1 MTRTDVEFDPF
12 SQEFFDDPYEIYAR
26 LRDERP
32 VYHNERL
39 GFWALSRFD
48 DVVHAHR
55 DWQTFSSNFGVTLE
69 QLQSGAPDLTGSI
82 IMIDPPE
89 HERLR
94 KLVSRA
100 FTPRAVAAMEP
111 LIRGVQ
117 AKFLDALM
125 ARDSFDIV
133 GDFAALFPCE
143 VISTILGVPEPER
156 QAIRLRADLMLHRE
170 PGNPNS
176 TDEGLQAGV
185 ENGVYFYQLAREK
198 RAHPDEH
205 MISLLCEVEVEE
217 PDGSRHRLDDA
228 EIANFATLI
237 ALAGSETVTKLV
249 ANAVVEFSRHP
260 DEWQRILDGSVAPT
274 NAVEEILRYQPPSQ
288 YQGRFSVKEAEFEG
302 GTIPAGQPVLL
313 ITGAATR
320 DPRAYDD
327 PDRFDVG
334 RAPLL
339 AVGLGHGI
347 HACLGAALARL
358 ESRIAI
364 EEIARR
370 WPRYDVDE
378 AGLERVHMSNVA
390 GWSKV
395 PFAPRV

>member
-12 SQEFFDDPYEIYAR
+12 SQAFFDDPYEIYAR

-32 VYHNERL
+32 VYHNDAL

-48 DVVHAHR
+48 DVVQAHR
-55 DWQTFSSNFGVTLE
+55 DWNTFSSAYGVTLE
-69 QLQSGAPDLTGSI
+69 QLQQHQRDVTGSI

-100 FTPRAVAAMEP
+100 FTPRAVAALEP
-111 LIRGVQ
+111 LVRDVQ
-117 AKFLDALM
+117 AKFLDELM
-125 ARDSFDIV
+125 DRESFDIV

-143 VISTILGVPEPER
+143 VISTILGVPEPDR

-170 PGNPNS
+170 AGNPNS
-176 TDEGLQAGV
+176 TREGMQAAIETGS
-185 ENGVYFYQLAREK
+185 YFYQLARDK

-217 PDGSRHRLDDA
+217 PDGSRHRLDDS
-228 EIANFATLI
+228 EIAGFATLI

-249 ANAVVEFSRHP
+249 ANAVVEFHRHP
-260 DEWQRILDGSVAPT
+260 DEWQRILDGTVDPA

-288 YQGRFSVKEAEFEG
+288 YQGRFSTRDAEFGG

-334 RAPLL
+334 RAPQL
-339 AVGLGHGI
+339 AIGLGHGI

-378 AGLERVHMSNVA
+378 SGVERVHMSNVA

-395 PFAPRV
+395 PVARRT